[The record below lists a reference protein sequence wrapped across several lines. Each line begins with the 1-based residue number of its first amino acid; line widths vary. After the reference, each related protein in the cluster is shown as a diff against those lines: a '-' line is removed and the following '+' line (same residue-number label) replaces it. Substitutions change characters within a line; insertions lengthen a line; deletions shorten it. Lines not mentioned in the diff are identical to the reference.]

1 MYGSKFSYSSGMLEA
16 VKNVMTGTKVFEKN
30 GIKVEIPKEIST
42 ESAQDFIVKAAAA
55 KKAGKKEFEFGGKT
69 FPVTIKLD
77 PDKVTEAMGKDSEKK
92 KEDKVEVN
100 PEVEIDEGVQD
111 KKAVAAMKAMLD
123 GMSKKDAIAKFGVS
137 PKKLDQL
144 RKSMF
149 GEAMESMCEKCGK
162 VHEGSCG
169 AHSEGKGP
177 GIADLERKANDYGL
191 SKKDI
196 ATYKKVA
203 DMLAKEKK

>member
-1 MYGSKFSYSSGMLEA
+1 MYGSKFQMSNGILEA
-16 VKNVMTGTKVFEKN
+16 VKNVMAGMKIFEKN
-30 GIKVEIPKEIST
+30 GIKVEIPKEISN

-55 KKAGKKEFEFGGKT
+55 KKAGKKEFEFAGKKY
-69 FPVTIKLD
+69 PVTIKID
-77 PDKVTEAMGKDSEKK
+77 PDKVTEALGKDDEKK

-100 PEVEIDEGVQD
+100 PEVEIDEGMQD

-123 GMSKKDAIAKFGVS
+123 GMSKADAVKKYGVS

-149 GEAMESMCEKCGK
+149 GEAMEAMCEKCGK

-169 AHSEGKGP
+169 TKTEAKGP

-196 ATYKKVA
+196 ATYKKIA